1 MSKETRLLSVKEL
14 ATELGVSVDSVR
26 RAYWKGQIPA
36 FRICRM
42 LRFDLERVR
51 QLLSAKGLPGALRA
65 SAVRV
70 GDSRPHGG
78 TQRPRRGNT
87 GARIAA
93 PER

>member
-26 RAYWKGQIPA
+26 RAYWKGHIPA
-36 FRICRM
+36 FRICCM
-42 LRFDLERVR
+42 LRFDLEQVR

-70 GDSRPHGG
+70 AAANRAADASAPVGVI
-78 TQRPRRGNT
+78 RG
-87 GARIAA
+87 R
-93 PER
+93 E

>member
-1 MSKETRLLSVKEL
+1 MNKETRLLSVKEL

-51 QLLSAKGLPGALRA
+51 QLLSAKGLTGALRA

-70 GDSRPHGG
+70 GDSRPRGRR
-78 TQRPRRGNT
+78 QRPRGGNT

-93 PER
+93 PGR